1 MARRT
6 REIPFLEDEPPPP
19 LKRMC
24 DHPDC
29 LQQGEFRAPKS
40 RSKLNDFYWFCLDH
54 VREYNKT
61 WNYYAGM
68 SPEEV
73 ERETRSDAGWGR
85 PTWPLGKRGP
95 GDKPR
100 EQRMNDPFDF
110 FSEDGKAEARA
121 RAEAREEAERAKW
134 QNTEEGKAYAAL
146 ELDPPVS
153 LTEVKRRYKELAK
166 QLHPDVNGGDLAAE
180 ERLKRINQ
188 AYAVLKKALAA

>member
-121 RAEAREEAERAKW
+121 RNILDRNYPANYRKAIDEYFKRLAE
-134 QNTEEGKAYAAL
+134 
-146 ELDPPVS
+146 
-153 LTEVKRRYKELAK
+153 K
-166 QLHPDVNGGDLAAE
+166 QTAS
-180 ERLKRINQ
+180 RK
-188 AYAVLKKALAA
+188 

>member
-1 MARRT
+1 MSRRP
-6 REIPFLEDEPPPP
+6 REIPLADSPPPP
-19 LKRMC
+19 VEQMC
-24 DHPDC
+24 DHPGC
-29 LQQGEFRAPKS
+29 LAAGAFRAPKS

-54 VREYNKT
+54 VRQYNQG

-95 GDKPR
+95 ADRPR
-100 EQRMNDPFDF
+100 PAGAADPFDF
-110 FSEDGKAEARA
+110 FSDDGKAEVRA
-121 RAEAREEAERAKW
+121 RAQAREEAERAKW
-134 QNTEEGKAYAAL
+134 KNSEEGQAYAAL

-166 QLHPDVNGGDLAAE
+166 RLHPDINGGDPAAE

-188 AYAVLKKALAA
+188 AYAVLKKTLAA